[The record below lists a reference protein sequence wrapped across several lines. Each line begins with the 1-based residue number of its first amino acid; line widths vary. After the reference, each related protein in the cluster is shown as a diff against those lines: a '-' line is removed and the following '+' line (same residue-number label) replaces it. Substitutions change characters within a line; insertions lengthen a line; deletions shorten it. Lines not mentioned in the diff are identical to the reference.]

1 MAASNLDVFEACH
14 ERLQHCARATRC
26 TILTKV
32 AFSQGTST
40 YVLVFY
46 RNIIAAVVLLPVAL
60 AVERKTAPPLSL
72 KVSLKLFVHAL
83 CGMSAAMNISC
94 IGLNYSSATAA
105 SAVQNIMPVLTFFL
119 AVLMG
124 MESFKLK
131 MCHGIVK
138 ISGIVFC
145 AVGVSVLALYQ
156 GPDLKSFIKH
166 HLFPHTNRVGTHS
179 SRNWILGIFLQFLAT
194 LMWALWAVLQGPL
207 LEEYP
212 SKLLNTTLQIVFSA
226 VQSFF
231 MALVLERDFSRWKLG
246 FDIGLVAII
255 YCGIVVSAISFYM
268 QIWIIDKRGPVFLCM
283 TVPLTLVITIIL
295 ELLIGEAVTLGSI
308 ISGALMVVGLYT
320 VLLGKRIEEEGISS
334 QGGNAEETARSDL
347 EEQETAAPVPASQDV
362 KEKVDA
368 TN

>member
-83 CGMSAAMNISC
+83 CGM
-94 IGLNYSSATAA
+94 
-105 SAVQNIMPVLTFFL
+105 
-119 AVLMG
+119 
-124 MESFKLK
+124 ESFKLK

-166 HLFPHTNRVGTHS
+166 HLFSHTNRVGTHS

-255 YCGIVVSAISFYM
+255 YCHNKWSGDGWRS
-268 QIWIIDKRGPVFLCM
+268 
-283 TVPLTLVITIIL
+283 
-295 ELLIGEAVTLGSI
+295 LLRSLG
-308 ISGALMVVGLYT
+308 
-320 VLLGKRIEEEGISS
+320 
-334 QGGNAEETARSDL
+334 
-347 EEQETAAPVPASQDV
+347 QES
-362 KEKVDA
+362 
-368 TN
+368 